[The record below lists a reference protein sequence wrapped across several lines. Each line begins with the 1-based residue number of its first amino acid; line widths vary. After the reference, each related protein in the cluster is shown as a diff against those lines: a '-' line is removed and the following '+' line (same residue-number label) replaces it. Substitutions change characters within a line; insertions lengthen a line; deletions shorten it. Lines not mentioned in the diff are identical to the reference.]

1 VLTIGSVTDDF
12 EVIVVDDG
20 SSDYTPEILDESAR
34 RYPGV
39 VRVVHHE
46 KNKGH
51 GGALRTG
58 FSASTKDL
66 FFTPTAMRTQYDV
79 FDKVHLEHN
88 SGIICVELMKKVQMA
103 GFRLAEAPVHHY
115 HRAYGRSQFFNF
127 RRLARVGIDLIGL
140 WWELVGQ
147 RRLTALRKIDT
158 RREWK

>member
-1 VLTIGSVTDDF
+1 VGSSPSISAFFLAYNDGGTIASMVVNTVLTIGSVTDDF

-66 FFTPTAMRTQYDV
+66 IYYTDGDAHAV
-79 FDKVHLEHN
+79 
-88 SGIICVELMKKVQMA
+88 
-103 GFRLAEAPVHHY
+103 
-115 HRAYGRSQFFNF
+115 
-127 RRLARVGIDLIGL
+127 
-140 WWELVGQ
+140 
-147 RRLTALRKIDT
+147 
-158 RREWK
+158 